1 MATDYSPIYQPG
13 QAISRTTSADVT
25 AGQLLY
31 VSGSDTVAKTSGAG
45 VRQFFAS
52 RKEEKGGIIG
62 RVASED
68 VKSAAVRV
76 APGNKEAPCHSRN
89 VSPRW

>member
-31 VSGSDTVAKTSGAG
+31 VD
-45 VRQFFAS
+45 
-52 RKEEKGGIIG
+52 RKS
-62 RVASED
+62 V
-68 VKSAAVRV
+68 V
-76 APGNKEAPCHSRN
+76 
-89 VSPRW
+89 